1 MNIPETSLLPFQLSR
16 RQALLGLAA
25 GCAGLLSPSLLAT
38 GVSGYGAREDLAA
51 QGRILNREQMR
62 ELAAMVEVII
72 PATETLGAAG
82 TDTHGF
88 IDDQLASCRAPEEA
102 KQYIALFDTI
112 RSAVRESEGK
122 SYSNLAAGRQIEI
135 MHKLAIGEA
144 PYGEAGADF
153 FKKLK
158 AMTLIGYYGSQEGGS
173 RELVYLPIPG
183 GFDAD
188 VSVAD
193 NGGKAYMPFH
203 I

>member
-1 MNIPETSLLPFQLSR
+1 MTIPAPPLLPFQLSR

-38 GVSGYGAREDLAA
+38 GVSGFRPREDLAA
-51 QGRILNREQMR
+51 PGQILTGEQMR

-82 TDTHGF
+82 ADTHGF
-88 IDDQLASCRAPEEA
+88 IDDQLANCRAPEEG
-102 KQYIALFDTI
+102 KQTIALFDTLLTAI
-112 RSAVRESEGK
+112 REAEGK
-122 SYSNLAAGRQIEI
+122 NYSALAASRQIEV
-135 MHKLAIGEA
+135 MHKLAEGEA
-144 PYGEAGADF
+144 PYGEAGADV

-158 AMTLIGYYGSQEGGS
+158 AITIIGYYGSQEGGS

>member
-1 MNIPETSLLPFQLSR
+1 MNLPENLPLSFPLSR

-25 GCAGLLSPSLLAT
+25 GCAGLLSPSLLA
-38 GVSGYGAREDLAA
+38 SGTSSFGPRKDLTAPG
-51 QGRILNREQMR
+51 QILNREQMR
-62 ELAAMVEVII
+62 DLAAMVEVII

-88 IDDQLASCRAPEEA
+88 IDDQLATCQAPDEA
-102 KQYIALFDTI
+102 KQHIVIFDTL
-112 RSAVRESEGK
+112 RSAVRDAEGK
-122 SYSNLAAGRQIEI
+122 SYSELAADRQISV
-135 MHKLAIGEA
+135 MRQFAKGAA
-144 PYGEAGADF
+144 PYGEVAADF

-158 AMTLIGYYGSQEGGS
+158 ALTLIGYYSSEEGGS

-203 I
+203 L